1 MPFYERSPYLYLK
14 RLLDI
19 FLSVILIVLLFIPML
34 ILGAAIAATSTGGAI
49 FKQPRIGLNG
59 EIFICYKF
67 RTMYTNAPKNRPTAE
82 FADAEKYITP
92 IGRFLRKSSLD
103 ELPQLINVLRGDMSL
118 VGPRPLIGEEAEL
131 HYLRKRCGVYAMR
144 PGITGLAQING
155 RDMLSGTEK
164 VRLDVI
170 YTKRPSLFRDA
181 KIIFKTVG
189 NTLSGNGITR

>member
-19 FLSVILIVLLFIPML
+19 FFSAILIVLLFIPML
-34 ILGAAIAATSTGGAI
+34 ILGAAIAATSSGGAI

-82 FADAEKYITP
+82 FNDAEKYITP

-118 VGPRPLIGEEAEL
+118 VGPRPLISEEAEL
-131 HYLRKRCGVYAMR
+131 HYMRKRCGVYRIR

-155 RDMLSGTEK
+155 RDMLSNTEK
-164 VRLDVI
+164 ARLDAR
-170 YTKRPSLFRDA
+170 YSRHPSLSADA
-181 KIIFKTVG
+181 EIILKTVG
-189 NTLSGNGITR
+189 GTLLGKGIIR